1 MNSAVTKW
9 LDKKYGNLT
18 PIPHSIFTTFAND
31 SGDAMFFYDN
41 QSGDVTIENDD
52 LQYGLFDMFNLSSY
66 GLKSILKPWIEET
79 YGIKVDLVHQYH
91 PDHHPVLLQ
100 K

>member
-1 MNSAVTKW
+1 MKLIITESKMNSAVTKW

-31 SGDAMFFYDN
+31 SGDTMFFYDN
-41 QSGDVTIENDD
+41 HH
-52 LQYGLFDMFNLSSY
+52 
-66 GLKSILKPWIEET
+66 PC
-79 YGIKVDLVHQYH
+79 LVHQYH